1 MATFRQQLV
10 LAFIA
15 ATGAILATVAPAL
28 IERDK
33 KSSSEPK
40 PFVTATS
47 AICDKVIADK
57 VCVANLTVQ
66 VNSNELQQ
74 VTNRDRIPLK
84 AGDTLRL
91 SNLTYCI
98 PSKAPVN
105 RVEVKGYLFPNGVES
120 YKNGLFTPSNFPI
133 YTACHNIGNF
143 QKTWKL
149 EPGQHQVNIPII
161 KYVGSNRIVDSN
173 FYFNLDVGQ

>member
-10 LAFIA
+10 LALIA
-15 ATGAILATVAPAL
+15 ATSAILATIAPAL

-33 KSSSEPK
+33 KSASEPK

-47 AICDKVIADK
+47 AICDKVLADK

-105 RVEVKGYLFPNGVES
+105 RVEVKVYLFPNGVES
-120 YKNGLFTPSNFPI
+120 YKNRFFTPSNFPI
-133 YTACHNIGNF
+133 SADCHNIGNF

-149 EPGQHQVNIPII
+149 EPGQHRVSISIV
-161 KYVGSNRIVDSN
+161 KYVGSNRIVDSS
-173 FYFNLDVGQ
+173 FYFNLDVGR